1 MSENSTGDI
10 PGSSGRERSRKLGKV
25 LLRIL
30 QALNREAKV
39 IEALPHAHVGMVA
52 CPPYN
57 QIYRTVGY
65 AEGIFITKIFAFLEF
80 KNLMIKFGDLL
91 GLQSSDGDVVDLPW
105 LLPAVFLVTF
115 LNFWMFFPRDVE
127 LRSSRVM
134 TPEYGE
140 CHLLQSFGDQ
150 GLRVFLLHFF

>member
-10 PGSSGRERSRKLGKV
+10 FRSSGRERSRKLGKV

-57 QIYRTVGY
+57 QIYGTVGY
-65 AEGIFITKIFAFLEF
+65 AEVIFIRKIFAFLEF
-80 KNLMIKFGDLL
+80 KNLMIKFGHLL
-91 GLQSSDGDVVDLPW
+91 GLPSSDGDVVDLSCMVPS
-105 LLPAVFLVTF
+105 VFLVTL
-115 LNFWMFFPRDVE
+115 LNLFMLF
-127 LRSSRVM
+127 S
-134 TPEYGE
+134 
-140 CHLLQSFGDQ
+140 C
-150 GLRVFLLHFF
+150 